1 MILIFLVI
9 LGILAFAILAE
20 LERDRDES
28 SNVSGHCPICGCEAE
43 GDWLL
48 CPHCRALLKSACPQC
63 GHAVAR
69 YHAFC
74 THCGTRRAKE
84 AQ

>member
-1 MILIFLVI
+1 MILFFLFI

-20 LERDRDES
+20 LEQKWEPPAEVAGS
-28 SNVSGHCPICGCEAE
+28 CPACGSEAE

-48 CPHCRALLKSACPQC
+48 CPHCRSLLKSACRAC

-74 THCGTRRAKE
+74 THCGARRRE
-84 AQ
+84 AEP